1 MFCSKCGAAVTG
13 NFCCVCGERIR
24 SALEDFRREE
34 RRQRA
39 IFKAS
44 IGVDIGSVKVH
55 IAQSCW
61 LAAAN
66 KCELE
71 RGVIGGGKIAADAY
85 DRLQKTAALA
95 RRLYTVLMKELEEV

>member
-1 MFCSKCGAAVTG
+1 MFCSKCGAAVAG
-13 NFCCVCGERIR
+13 NFCCVCGERVR
-24 SALEDFRREE
+24 SAVEIFRREE

-39 IFKAS
+39 LFKSS

-55 IAQSCW
+55 IANSCW

-66 KCELE
+66 QCELE
-71 RGVIGGGKIAADAY
+71 RGVIGSGKIAADAY

-95 RRLYTVLMKELEEV
+95 RRLYMVLMEELEKV